1 MTTRSLLTRLSLF
14 LLGIAALQLGLG
26 VRSLPEELA
35 TLREALDGGAEVLF
49 IADSTNRAYHPED
62 ADKRPISALL
72 AERLGEVSVAAI
84 DHGAWNTEVYRDVV
98 AFVGASERRPR
109 GMVFVLNARSF
120 LPGWAK
126 RPGWQFERERFALR
140 HPWLATLWQPLAVFK
155 AVDAVS
161 VSEAEFRST
170 PVRIGAEVV
179 GSVRDFLPPGDP
191 DSDTLA
197 LTEDDMLRRMTC
209 NYLGAIQPD
218 SPRLAALLEIVELC
232 EEFDI
237 VPLFYVT
244 PVDVET
250 GEARLPGFAAS
261 VTANSRLLVD
271 ALKARGAPAL
281 DLSLMLDAEFFSWS
295 RSLNEHLDER
305 GKAHV
310 AAALA
315 EALGSLLAVT
325 PAESEA
331 D

>member
-1 MTTRSLLTRLSLF
+1 MTTRSFFTRLTLF
-14 LLGIAALQLGLG
+14 GLAITALQLGLG
-26 VRSLPEELA
+26 FRGLPEELA
-35 TLREALDGGAEVLF
+35 RLREALSSGAEVLF
-49 IADSTNRAYHPED
+49 VADSTNRAYHPED

-72 AERLGEVSVAAI
+72 AERLGGVSVAAI

-98 AFVGASERRPR
+98 AFVGASEQRPR
-109 GMVFVLNARSF
+109 AMVFVLNARSF

-140 HPWLATLWQPLAVFK
+140 NPWLATLWQPLAVFK

-179 GSVRDFLPPGDP
+179 GSVRDFLPAGDP

-209 NYLGAIQPD
+209 NYLGAIPAD

-232 EEFDI
+232 EQFEI

-250 GEARLPGFAAS
+250 GEARLPGFRAS
-261 VTANSRLLVD
+261 VEANSRFLVD
-271 ALKARGAPAL
+271 ALAARGAPAL
-281 DLSLMLDAEFFSWS
+281 DLSRDLRAEFFSWS

-305 GKAHV
+305 GKALV
-310 AAALA
+310 ADALA
-315 EALGSLLAVT
+315 EALAPLLAGT
-325 PAESEA
+325 PTEPEA
-331 D
+331 N